1 MKFKRNSK
9 GGHGHGGKA
18 GSSRDPRKDAKEKS
32 HYKAFGDAHPVNDVE
47 YSIWFYYIFKIQ
59 NSDINHSSKY
69 IQVQI

>member
-47 YSIWFYYIFKIQ
+47 YSI
-59 NSDINHSSKY
+59 
-69 IQVQI
+69 